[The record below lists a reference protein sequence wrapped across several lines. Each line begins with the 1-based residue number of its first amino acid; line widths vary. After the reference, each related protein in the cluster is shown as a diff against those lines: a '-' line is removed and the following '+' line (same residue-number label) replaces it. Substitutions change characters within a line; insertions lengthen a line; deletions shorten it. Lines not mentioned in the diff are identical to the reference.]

1 MLSRIY
7 DHRYINLQINTLSGE
22 EDDVDVFSKLF

>member
-7 DHRYINLQINTLSGE
+7 DHRYINLQINPLSGE